1 MDLKEAFYK
10 QKEELN
16 QLKRDYAKLEKKH
29 IKAIKENAA
38 DERVQELL
46 KKIQGLNN
54 KIAEVTGIM
63 NRYKALYEQKQK
75 VIEQQE
81 AIIYD
86 LQDQVRDL
94 QWQLDCL
101 NDTRSSEGLTAAEEA
116 KAKIAALS
124 DEVARLTAKLEHNST
139 NAGISTAK
147 TAIDQKKR
155 IPNSR
160 EKTDLKKGGQPGH
173 EKYEMAPLSED

>member
-1 MDLKEAFYK
+1 MDLKTAFYK
-10 QKEELN
+10 QKDELN
-16 QLKRDYAKLEKKH
+16 QLKRDYAKLEKKL

-81 AIIYD
+81 LIIFD
-86 LQDQVRDL
+86 LQEQIRNL
-94 QWQLDCL
+94 QF
-101 NDTRSSEGLTAAEEA
+101 
-116 KAKIAALS
+116 LS
-124 DEVARLTAKLEHNST
+124 F
-139 NAGISTAK
+139 
-147 TAIDQKKR
+147 
-155 IPNSR
+155 
-160 EKTDLKKGGQPGH
+160 
-173 EKYEMAPLSED
+173 

>member
-1 MDLKEAFYK
+1 MDLNTAFYK
-10 QKEELN
+10 QKDELN
-16 QLKRDYAKLEKKH
+16 QLKRDYAKLEKKL

-81 AIIYD
+81 LIIFD
-86 LQDQVRDL
+86 LQEQIRNL
-94 QWQLDCL
+94 QWQ
-101 NDTRSSEGLTAAEEA
+101 
-116 KAKIAALS
+116 
-124 DEVARLTAKLEHNST
+124 
-139 NAGISTAK
+139 
-147 TAIDQKKR
+147 
-155 IPNSR
+155 
-160 EKTDLKKGGQPGH
+160 
-173 EKYEMAPLSED
+173 

>member
-1 MDLKEAFYK
+1 MDLKTAFYK
-10 QKEELN
+10 QKDELN
-16 QLKRDYAKLEKKH
+16 QLKRDYAKLEKKL

-81 AIIYD
+81 LIIFD
-86 LQDQVRDL
+86 LQEQIRNL

-101 NDTRSSEGLTAAEEA
+101 NDTRSTDGLTAAEEA

-124 DEVARLTAKLEHNST
+124 DEVARLTAKLEVKSS
-139 NAGISTAK
+139 NAGI
-147 TAIDQKKR
+147 
-155 IPNSR
+155 
-160 EKTDLKKGGQPGH
+160 
-173 EKYEMAPLSED
+173 

>member
-1 MDLKEAFYK
+1 MDLKTAFYK
-10 QKEELN
+10 QKDELN
-16 QLKRDYAKLEKKH
+16 QLKRDYAKLEKKL

-81 AIIYD
+81 LIIFD
-86 LQDQVRDL
+86 LQEQIRNL

-101 NDTRSSEGLTAAEEA
+101 NDTRSTDGLTAAEEA

-124 DEVARLTAKLEHNST
+124 DEVARLTAKLES
-139 NAGISTAK
+139 K
-147 TAIDQKKR
+147 
-155 IPNSR
+155 
-160 EKTDLKKGGQPGH
+160 
-173 EKYEMAPLSED
+173 APTLAYQLPKLL

>member
-1 MDLKEAFYK
+1 MPDLKRSY
-10 QKEELN
+10 
-16 QLKRDYAKLEKKH
+16 

-46 KKIQGLNN
+46 KKIQSLNK

-75 VIEQQE
+75 VIDQQE
-81 AIIYD
+81 SIIFD
-86 LQDQVRDL
+86 LQEQVRKL

-101 NDTRSSEGLTAAEEA
+101 NDTRSFDGMTAAEEA
-116 KAKIAALS
+116 DAKIAALS
-124 DEVARLTAKLEHNST
+124 DEVARLTAKLETNST

-147 TAIDQKKR
+147 TAIDQGSIPKFVGFR
-155 IPNSR
+155 IPLVATTAHI
-160 EKTDLKKGGQPGH
+160 E
-173 EKYEMAPLSED
+173 

>member
-1 MDLKEAFYK
+1 MDLKTAFYK
-10 QKEELN
+10 QKDELN
-16 QLKRDYAKLEKKH
+16 QLKRDYAKLEKKL

-81 AIIYD
+81 LIIFD
-86 LQDQVRDL
+86 LQEQIRNL

-101 NDTRSSEGLTAAEEA
+101 NDTRSTDGLTAAEEA

-124 DEVARLTAKLEHNST
+124 DEVARLTAKLEVKSS
-139 NAGISTAK
+139 NAGISTCCFA
-147 TAIDQKKR
+147 
-155 IPNSR
+155 N
-160 EKTDLKKGGQPGH
+160 
-173 EKYEMAPLSED
+173 